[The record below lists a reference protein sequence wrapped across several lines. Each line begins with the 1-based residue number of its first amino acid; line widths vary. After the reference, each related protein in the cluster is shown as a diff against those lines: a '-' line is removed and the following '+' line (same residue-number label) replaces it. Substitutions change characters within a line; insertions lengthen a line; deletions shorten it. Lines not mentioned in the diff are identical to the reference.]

1 MRFRVRVRVRV
12 RVKVRV
18 GVSHDVR
25 VGVRV
30 RFNPNRECHRDGVP
44 PLELRRVLVQPL
56 EECSLAPLHD
66 NAAARRCEAGTQEAH
81 DALVLQVGV
90 HAQLALHRGELR

>member
-1 MRFRVRVRVRV
+1 MCDLRSRWTTGGARECRNAMAAATSSAWVRVRNRVRVR
-12 RVKVRV
+12 VRV

-25 VGVRV
+25 VRVRV

-56 EECSLAPLHD
+56 VE
-66 NAAARRCEAGTQEAH
+66 
-81 DALVLQVGV
+81 
-90 HAQLALHRGELR
+90 